1 MSALQFDEASHTYTV
16 GGIVI
21 PSVTQIIA
29 PLYSFE
35 GIPESILNAKR
46 DLGRAVHTACE
57 YDDDGDLDEGSVS
70 DQVRPYLEAYRAFR
84 RDTGAEVVLNEQK
97 LYNPKHRYAGTI
109 DRRFV
114 IKGEL
119 WTVDLK
125 TTASMSPAVGVQLA
139 AYDRLVEEAGERA
152 NSKMGALQLK
162 PDGSYK
168 LHPFSSAADFPVFL
182 SLLNIHNWRAK
193 NVKR

>member
-1 MSALQFDEASHTYTV
+1 MAPLLFDEPSHTYTV
-16 GGIVI
+16 GGIVV

-35 GIPESILNAKR
+35 GIPEAILNAKR

-57 YDDDGDLDEGSVS
+57 YDDDGDLDEDTVS

-84 RDTGAEVVLNEQK
+84 RDTGAEVVLNEQR

-109 DRRFV
+109 DRRFL
-114 IKGEL
+114 IAREL

-152 NSKMGALQLK
+152 DSKMGALQLK
-162 PDGSYK
+162 PDSSYK
-168 LHPFSSAADFPVFL
+168 LHPFSSPADFPVFL
-182 SLLNIHNWRAK
+182 SLLNVYNWRAK
-193 NVKR
+193 NAKR